1 MANLLDGIKNKKFGL
16 QAQITLNIA
25 LILFAL
31 LSIQNFINLRSTKNI
46 ATELID
52 DLMDST
58 VSSSSLAVANFV
70 NGPLMELEAV
80 GLIINGSL
88 ESGGLTVSGLDNI
101 IGSFTKGTKSSLVGS
116 GTVFI
121 DNAFPESN
129 SRSVLNGYSIYASK
143 TSGGGLDVRSM
154 TTDEYIGADW
164 YEEPMRTG
172 RSYITDLYYFN
183 VGGKNMLMYS
193 WAVPVVYNGRVVG
206 VMGGDVLA
214 EDIQSYID
222 TISKNLD
229 GRSASVVIMS
239 HTGSVVST
247 DKALTSFVGK
257 SVYDIFPDYRKYDIL
272 GSTSRGQTVEFTD
285 RHDGEDF
292 IFAVA
297 PVSLASGGNW
307 GLLVSMPA
315 KSLYGSVDKAAVTLI
330 IISLI
335 TQLWLCILISN
346 AVRKKFIN
354 IMALLRHDMRAMA
367 RGDLTKVLPE
377 TLTNKKDEWGD
388 ICRAY
393 MSIVNELKRVV
404 TSVKDTSAEVE
415 ASATEVMNGNVD
427 LSKRTERQ
435 AASVEETASSM
446 LHMSEIIKTSSKNS
460 IEANQM
466 MMRSKSSV
474 HEAGIIISETSVNI
488 EEVLEASE
496 KIENI
501 TKIIENIAFQTN
513 ILALNAAV
521 EAARAGEQGKGFAVV
536 ASEVRNLAQTTQT
549 SVKDITDLVAD
560 VTEKVKRTTDTV
572 HKSKDIFAE
581 VEEKIEKSSE
591 LMNEISAGALEQ
603 QTGIEEMNRAIGE
616 IDNSTQQNASLVEE
630 ASASSE
636 ALQAEAKSLVEIV
649 SFFKTR
655 K

>member
-1 MANLLDGIKNKKFGL
+1 MVNLFNNIKNKKIGL
-16 QAQITLNIA
+16 QVQITFSVA
-25 LILFAL
+25 LILFVL
-31 LSIQNFINLRSTKNI
+31 LSTQNVINLKSTKNI
-46 ATELID
+46 ASELID

-88 ESGGLTVSGLDNI
+88 ENSSVSVSDMDTI
-101 IGSFTKGTKSSLVGS
+101 IGSFIKGTSSSLVGS
-116 GTVFI
+116 GTVFL

-143 TSGGGLDVRSM
+143 TAGGGLDARAM
-154 TTDEYIGADW
+154 TRDEYIGADW

-183 VGGKNMLMYS
+183 VGGKNLLMYS

-214 EDIQSYID
+214 DDIQKYVD
-222 TISKNLD
+222 TINQNLD
-229 GRSASVVIMS
+229 GRDASVVIMS
-239 HTGSVVST
+239 HTGSVIST
-247 DKALTSFVGK
+247 DMALTSFVGK

-272 GSTSRGQTVEFTD
+272 GSTSRGQSVEFTD
-285 RHDGEDF
+285 KHDGENF
-292 IFAVA
+292 MFAVSPIA
-297 PVSLASGGNW
+297 LASGGYW
-307 GLLVSMPA
+307 GLLISIPE
-315 KSLYGSVDKAAVTLI
+315 KKLYGSVDRAAIILI

-335 TQLWLCILISN
+335 TQLWLCILISTV
-346 AVRKKFIN
+346 VRKKFIN
-354 IMALLRHDMRAMA
+354 IMALLRHDMRALA
-367 RGDLTKVLPE
+367 KGNLTKVLPE
-377 TLTNKKDEWGD
+377 TLTHRNDEWGD
-388 ICRAY
+388 IARAY
-393 MSIVNELKRVV
+393 MDIIKELKRVV

-446 LHMSEIIKTSSKNS
+446 VHMSEIIKTSSNNS

-466 MMRSKSSV
+466 MMRSKSSA

-488 EEVLEASE
+488 EEVLEASA

-560 VTEKVKRTTDTV
+560 VSDKVKRTTDTV
-572 HKSKDIFAE
+572 HKSKEIFAE
-581 VEEKIEKSSE
+581 VETKIEKSST
-591 LMNEISAGALEQ
+591 LMSEISDGAVAQ
-603 QTGIEEMNRAIGE
+603 QTGMEEMNRAISE

-636 ALQAEAKSLVEIV
+636 ALQAEAKRLVEVV

-655 K
+655 